1 MAVRKT
7 RLIIKVLTLFC
18 WILLLVLVAVDSYAE
33 PIETR
38 IVTARGGLNVRRE
51 PSTNSPVIYM
61 LEETTLVTISDWQ
74 DGWALVANNYPPFL
88 PIGWACGDWLK

>member
-1 MAVRKT
+1 MKRKAARVCKVLACAVCALWLCLMAVE
-7 RLIIKVLTLFC
+7 C
-18 WILLLVLVAVDSYAE
+18 MAE

-51 PSTNSPVIYM
+51 PNTNSPVIYM

-74 DGWALVANNYPPFL
+74 DGWALVGYNSPPFM